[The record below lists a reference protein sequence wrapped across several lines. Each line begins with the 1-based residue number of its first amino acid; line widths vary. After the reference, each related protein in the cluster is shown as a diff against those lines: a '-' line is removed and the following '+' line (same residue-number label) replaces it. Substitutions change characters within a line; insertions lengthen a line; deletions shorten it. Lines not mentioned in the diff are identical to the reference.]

1 MDFFAI
7 QPHGGQFTVIAQ
19 LLQLT
24 EFFHHPVGNQLAA
37 FAVVYGERHSVS
49 KAGRG
54 SKAKKETY
62 SLRLTV
68 SLCHIWEPSLAQCAR
83 TVAAVVWGSEGALS
97 LQIQHQLLATYL
109 SEALSLSN
117 QRRCVLWT
125 SKVASVGRGEAPI
138 RMAMSVLYLIGHGRS
153 TDDHPAIFSELF
165 ADKKIITL
173 QGITM
178 AVFKT
183 PADALR
189 RNPTCKSLASQKI
202 VLISGLELLPPVTD
216 VLGVLCA
223 TRAIVVKGPTNALTL
238 LNLSV
243 RGVEMRYLVLL
254 GEIELGQIN
263 LSDPTFKG
271 ISTAG
276 QMSYN
281 IRVQFAELLGQ
292 AELRQAFQSKG
303 KPSSGSVPSTSP
315 SSALAKRKTTPTAWD
330 GTMERYSTDSAL
342 TTSGVNK
349 LLNQHSEE
357 IRSIKQSIGGLYEKV
372 DQQGIALTNMVT
384 LSQIQEMMK
393 ALLESKA
400 KEN

>member
-1 MDFFAI
+1 
-7 QPHGGQFTVIAQ
+7 
-19 LLQLT
+19 
-24 EFFHHPVGNQLAA
+24 
-37 FAVVYGERHSVS
+37 
-49 KAGRG
+49 
-54 SKAKKETY
+54 
-62 SLRLTV
+62 
-68 SLCHIWEPSLAQCAR
+68 
-83 TVAAVVWGSEGALS
+83 
-97 LQIQHQLLATYL
+97 
-109 SEALSLSN
+109 
-117 QRRCVLWT
+117 
-125 SKVASVGRGEAPI
+125 
-138 RMAMSVLYLIGHGRS
+138 
-153 TDDHPAIFSELF
+153 
-165 ADKKIITL
+165 
-173 QGITM
+173 
-178 AVFKT
+178 
-183 PADALR
+183 
-189 RNPTCKSLASQKI
+189 
-202 VLISGLELLPPVTD
+202 
-216 VLGVLCA
+216 
-223 TRAIVVKGPTNALTL
+223 
-238 LNLSV
+238 
-243 RGVEMRYLVLL
+243 MRYLVLL

-271 ISTAG
+271 ISTSG

-303 KPSSGSVPSTSP
+303 KPSSGSVPSTPP

-330 GTMERYSTDSAL
+330 GTMERYSNDSAL